1 MGDRATEEGFAAR
14 RLEEGLPEWQAAGL
28 AVAPHL
34 TIAQAEEPACRTD
47 LWVAGGGHRDRQRAT
62 GGALTGP

>member
-28 AVAPHL
+28 AVA
-34 TIAQAEEPACRTD
+34 RT
-47 LWVAGGGHRDRQRAT
+47 
-62 GGALTGP
+62 